1 MSNVARHSGN
11 RAHQWKSF
19 INIFILFVSPS
30 QSLSRLDSAVLK
42 FSTTNCPNAS
52 QCIINNQLFIF
63 IFFMLAVL
71 FFSRLTQPRCY
82 YRLERSTW
90 MGFVWVGEESRR
102 APEKRVSTS
111 LFFFF
116 FWKHQNSLEVQALTY
131 FTSSLHKRLHRF
143 KNVFFF
149 FRRQRVSRSQRAY
162 LYLYTSRLLLFL
174 DTLNWRCVLFSWF
187 CPGTPLLRHGV
198 DDARQEHTLMLH
210 DLSTTSSANKKANW
224 SFKNRIFLCWFSM
237 ILAFSPRSPYTLEQW
252 FEQQKKI
259 VLQRA
264 PKNGGKMEIMLNFIA
279 HSQLTARGQGRM
291 HKKATKR
298 DCNCNGNIRK
308 KRASIAD
315 ISQYNSNSRQTHTAE
330 KFQYLRYNFCCCG
343 THYATLFRV
352 SGIELSPLVA
362 LSKSDTEQ
370 RKECRTPQMP
380 PLTCRENAR
389 AFQRVQL
396 Q

>member
-1 MSNVARHSGN
+1 MNNVARHSGN

-111 LFFFF
+111 FFFF
-116 FWKHQNSLEVQALTY
+116 FLKASKLSRSAGTDLLHFKFTQKIASLQKCIY
-131 FTSSLHKRLHRF
+131 
-143 KNVFFF
+143 F

-198 DDARQEHTLMLH
+198 DDARQERTLMLH

-252 FEQQKKI
+252 FEQQK
-259 VLQRA
+259 
-264 PKNGGKMEIMLNFIA
+264 NC
-279 HSQLTARGQGRM
+279 TA
-291 HKKATKR
+291 K
-298 DCNCNGNIRK
+298 
-308 KRASIAD
+308 
-315 ISQYNSNSRQTHTAE
+315 
-330 KFQYLRYNFCCCG
+330 
-343 THYATLFRV
+343 
-352 SGIELSPLVA
+352 SP
-362 LSKSDTEQ
+362 EEW
-370 RKECRTPQMP
+370 R
-380 PLTCRENAR
+380 
-389 AFQRVQL
+389 
-396 Q
+396 